1 MSETNPEAPAPRVDY
16 ALHALRALCVVGL
29 AFSSM
34 LLFDYLRPPVFCSDA
49 AASGC
54 EVVKHSR
61 FARPL
66 GVPLPVPGLIY
77 FAGMVALSFLRGPR
91 ARRWLTLGATLG
103 ALAGVSFLTIQGAV
117 LHAWCK
123 LCLVVDTS
131 AVLIGVAALLRKR
144 DDDDAPAERWS
155 GVALPLTA
163 GLSLLAVVAPLS
175 LGFLSAPPPAPPARP
190 QVAETLPAPIEREQ
204 RPGVATIV
212 EFVDFECPFC
222 RREAEVLSSV
232 LPAYGDRVRVVRK
245 NVPLSFHEH
254 ARGAARAECCAEEQ
268 GRGDRVADALFRAT
282 DLSPEG
288 CERVVREAGADM
300 EAWRACMASRRPD
313 VALERDHD
321 DARASGVQALPT
333 LFIGHERFEGFQ
345 EAEVLR
351 ASIDR
356 AIARAGAT
364 PRG

>member
-1 MSETNPEAPAPRVDY
+1 MSETSSEATAPRVDY

-49 AASGC
+49 ATSGC
-54 EVVKHSR
+54 ELVKHSR

-66 GVPLPVPGLIY
+66 GVPLPIPGIIY
-77 FAGMVALSFLRGPR
+77 FAGMAALSFLRSPR
-91 ARRWLTLGATLG
+91 ARRWLTLLAALG
-103 ALAGVSFLTIQGAV
+103 ALAGVGFLVIQGAV

-123 LCLVVDTS
+123 LCLVVDAS
-131 AVLIGVAALLRKR
+131 AVLIGVTALLRKR
-144 DDDDAPAERWS
+144 DGDAVSAEPRA
-155 GVALPLTA
+155 GIALPITA
-163 GLSLLAVVAPLS
+163 GASVLAVVAPLT
-175 LGFLSAPPPAPPARP
+175 LGFLAAPPPAPPSRP

-222 RREAEVLSSV
+222 RREAEALSTV
-232 LPAYGDRVRVVRK
+232 LPAYGNRVRVVRK

-268 GRGDRVADALFRAT
+268 GRGDQVADALFRAT
-282 DLSPEG
+282 DLTPEG

-356 AIARAGAT
+356 ALARAGSQ